1 MKDANL
7 KHKNIKYINILEI
20 PLIIVKYLP
29 LILLI
34 TVFALVFSII
44 YSGFLKEKFLT
55 STEIEF
61 RSSSNNNS
69 LSGLLSGRIDLNDTL
84 TGSLSG
90 SAKNDANFFAHI
102 LKTPKIID
110 KIIDINKLKERY
122 NMSNS
127 SSLRIRFL
135 ARFKVYVNDLNL
147 LEISYQDED
156 KILAYNIV
164 KSIIQ
169 ELENYYQWRSSEIT
183 KSSLNEINNILSQIE
198 EEIKFVKLDMMKFQ
212 EKYGIFDI
220 DQYSKSI
227 ADQLADLKM
236 QLIQAQLE
244 YKEKN
249 IEYRILGKY
258 TSKEM
263 QIYREKINI
272 IQNEINNLKTFTSSD
287 QLAYL
292 DLPKVNLEYLDIYTN
307 LSSLNLIYEQLRLI
321 YNINK
326 LKLNENIDSMI
337 IVKEPEIAKD
347 KFYPYRS
354 KIVKK
359 FIFIAFIISIFLSFI
374 IEFFYRSLNDEENRE
389 ILIKIKD
396 YLTPVN
402 ALKNLK
408 KLYRKKLSIKR
419 S

>member
-1 MKDANL
+1 MKEANL

-20 PLIIVKYLP
+20 PLIIIKYW
-29 LILLI
+29 LLI
-34 TVFALVFSII
+34 FFFTAIAVIFSII
-44 YSGFLKEKFLT
+44 YSGFLKEKYL
-55 STEIEF
+55 SSVEIEF
-61 RSSSNNNS
+61 RSSSNNNT
-69 LSGLLSGRIDLNDTL
+69 LSGLLSGRIDLKNTL
-84 TGSLSG
+84 TSTFGS

-102 LKTPKIID
+102 LKTPKITD
-110 KIIDINKLKERY
+110 KIIEINKLKKVY
-122 NMSNS
+122 KMSNL

-135 ARFKVYVNDLNL
+135 SRLKVYVNDLNL
-147 LEISYQDED
+147 LEISYQDEN

-164 KSIIQ
+164 KSIVQ
-169 ELENYYQWRSSEIT
+169 ELENYYRWRSSEIT

-198 EEIKFVKLDMMKFQ
+198 EEIKLVKLDMMKFQ

-227 ADQLADLKM
+227 ANQLAELKM
-236 QLIQAQLE
+236 QLIQAELE

-263 QIYREKINI
+263 QIYKEKISI
-272 IQNEINNLKTFTSSD
+272 IQNEINNLKTITSND

-292 DLPKVNLEYLDIYTN
+292 DLPRVNLEYLDIYTN

-337 IVKEPEIAKD
+337 IVNEPEIAKD

-359 FIFIAFIISIFLSFI
+359 FVFITLIFSVFISFI
-374 IEFFYRSLNDEENRE
+374 IEFFYRSLSDEENRE
-389 ILIKIKD
+389 ILEQIKD
-396 YLTPVN
+396 YLKPYK
-402 ALKNLK
+402 AYKNLK
-408 KLYRKKLSIKR
+408 NNIKKILFFKR